1 MAQSTLG
8 RLTLGYRPLWNKA
21 RRLAGIELFVHEDEG
36 GCSGAQ
42 LLRTLGELCTGQA
55 APLVLRIDSRTLL
68 ASVLDAAD
76 ADGPS
81 IEIAQSMLN
90 DRQLRCRAK
99 AARSR
104 GARLIA
110 SGEVRQRP
118 DAEAATWFERRAL
131 VLSAD
136 DAVAALTAAA
146 RMRQTV
152 AAGYLA
158 TRASDSPVQAGS
170 LVDGV
175 ASRALAEHVLDG
187 QGAWA
192 VSGWPAED
200 VLQRYRGQP
209 MPASNKSILR
219 VMNAL
224 DTEQSLD
231 RIEQL
236 VGEEP
241 TLAYRL
247 LLYANSAGV
256 GLASGIASLRH
267 TFMMLGFNK
276 LRSWLAEQLP
286 HATED
291 PNLQPVNVAMVLRG
305 ALMEHLMDAGVDH
318 DLRREIFLCGLFAQL
333 DLVLDEPL
341 RTGLARIPLSE
352 RIVLAL
358 VGREGPYAPALEIA
372 LALEQPDPTRLRA
385 LRLSHEMDAEAVNR
399 ALLRTLALQLGRTP
413 LAAQ

>member
-1 MAQSTLG
+1 MTQSVLG
-8 RLTLGYRPLWNKA
+8 RLTLGYRPLWNKT

-36 GCSGAQ
+36 GCDGAH
-42 LLRTLGELCTGQA
+42 LLRTLGESCTA
-55 APLVLRIDSRTLL
+55 DSVPLVLRIESCALL

-76 ADGPS
+76 GNAPS
-81 IEIAQSMLN
+81 IEIPQTLLA
-90 DRQLRCRAK
+90 DRALRCRAK

-110 SGEVRQRP
+110 SGEVRQAP
-118 DAEAATWFERRAL
+118 DAEAATWFERRGL
-131 VLSAD
+131 LLSAD
-136 DAVAALTAAA
+136 DAIAALTAAA

-152 AAGYLA
+152 SAGYLA
-158 TRASDSPVQAGS
+158 TRASDSPVQSGA

-192 VSGWPAED
+192 VSGWPVED

-224 DTEQSLD
+224 DAELSLD

-247 LLYANSAGV
+247 LLYANSAGL

-276 LRSWLAEQLP
+276 LKSWLAEQLP
-286 HATED
+286 NATED

-305 ALMEHLMDAGVDH
+305 GLMEHLMDAGVDD

-341 RTGLARIPLSE
+341 RTGLARIPVSD
-352 RIVLAL
+352 RIVSAI
-358 VGREGPYAPALEIA
+358 VSHEGPYAAALEIT
-372 LALEQPDPTRLRA
+372 LALENPDPTPLRA
-385 LRLSHEMDAEAVNR
+385 LRIDHEMDAESVNR
-399 ALLRTLALQLGRTP
+399 ALLRA
-413 LAAQ
+413 LAAQMA